1 MAVFPSLHRL
11 LTQFLRLAA
20 ILLATFFAT
29 ARAADTQPGAKPNI
43 IFLLIDALGF
53 ADCGFNGGKDIRTPN
68 IDRLAHGGAILD
80 SLYVQPVCPPIPNRR
95 RNRRSTPRGQSA
107 DPAAVATLPREF
119 GSCDRC
125 GPPFT
130 LSPTNPSTMT
140 ITPLLQTALSFLPL
154 ALIATEPASN
164 QLGERQKVTTWT
176 ETTGPALGKQGQAI
190 KATFT
195 RVMDLQVN
203 PRISA

>member
-1 MAVFPSLHRL
+1 MVVFPSLHRR

-29 ARAADTQPGAKPNI
+29 ARAADTQRGAKPNI

-107 DPAAVATLPREF
+107 APAAVASLPREF

-130 LSPTNPSTMT
+130 LSVGKSNHHDNHTAFANSPVVL
-140 ITPLLQTALSFLPL
+140 TPCPDCHRACLQSARRK
-154 ALIATEPASN
+154 TEGHDLDGNNRSGTREARASN
-164 QLGERQKVTTWT
+164 QGDVYARD
-176 ETTGPALGKQGQAI
+176 GPS
-190 KATFT
+190 T
-195 RVMDLQVN
+195 
-203 PRISA
+203 

>member
-1 MAVFPSLHRL
+1 
-11 LTQFLRLAA
+11 
-20 ILLATFFAT
+20 
-29 ARAADTQPGAKPNI
+29 
-43 IFLLIDALGF
+43 
-53 ADCGFNGGKDIRTPN
+53 
-68 IDRLAHGGAILD
+68 
-80 SLYVQPVCPPIPNRR
+80 
-95 RNRRSTPRGQSA
+95 
-107 DPAAVATLPREF
+107 
-119 GSCDRC
+119 
-125 GPPFT
+125 
-130 LSPTNPSTMT
+130 MT

-203 PRISA
+203 PKISA